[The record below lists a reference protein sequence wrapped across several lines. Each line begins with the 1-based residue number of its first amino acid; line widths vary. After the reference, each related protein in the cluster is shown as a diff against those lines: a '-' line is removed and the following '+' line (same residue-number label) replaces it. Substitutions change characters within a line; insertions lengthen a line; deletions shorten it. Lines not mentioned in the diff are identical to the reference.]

1 MARRD
6 HDALVA
12 WDACQ
17 NPPVAAEQETDRV
30 VLAIAERLRGGFAVV
45 AIDGPG
51 GSGKSTLAAELR
63 ERLGGLGQI
72 TVVHGDDFYRPMAA
86 DDRLLLSPQ
95 DGYTQYFDWQR
106 LRDQVLIPL
115 AAGTAGQYQRYDW
128 PTGALAA
135 GELHHVPRS
144 GLAMVEG
151 VYTARPELAG
161 YYDLTVWVDT
171 PWETCMR
178 RLDERGHDH
187 GPGNWNE
194 RWRAAEE
201 HYLATTQPG
210 TRLDLTVKGY

>member
-1 MARRD
+1 MA
-6 HDALVA
+6 A
-12 WDACQ
+12 
-17 NPPVAAEQETDRV
+17 NQEVDRV
-30 VLAIAERLRGGFAVV
+30 VLAIAERLRSGFALV

-63 ERLGGLGQI
+63 ERLGGLAQV

-95 DGYTQYFDWQR
+95 AGYTQYFDWQR

-128 PTGALAA
+128 ETGALAA
-135 GELHHVPRS
+135 GELHQVPRS
-144 GLAMVEG
+144 GVVIVEG

-161 YYDLTVWVDT
+161 YYDLTVWVET
-171 PWETCMR
+171 PRETCLR

-187 GPGNWNE
+187 GLGNWDE

-210 TRLDLTVKGY
+210 TRLDLTVTGC

>member
-6 HDALVA
+6 HDSSIA
-12 WDACQ
+12 WNACQ
-17 NPPVAAEQETDRV
+17 NPPVETDQEIDRV
-30 VLAIAERLRGGFAVV
+30 VLAIAKQLRSGFALV

-51 GSGKSTLAAELR
+51 GSGKSTLAAELG

-86 DDRLLLSPQ
+86 EDRLLLSPQ

-115 AAGTAGQYQRYDW
+115 AAGIAGQYQRYDW
-128 PTGALAA
+128 PSGVLAA
-135 GELHHVPRS
+135 GEVHHVPRS
-144 GLAMVEG
+144 GVVIVEG

-201 HYLATTQPG
+201 HYIATTQPG
-210 TRLDLTVKGY
+210 TRLDLAVKGY